1 MTAALERIKSAG
13 VTLNPDKYE
22 FGKTRLKFLGH
33 IVDEDSICADLDKTS
48 AITQMSSTMT
58 ISEIQQFMGMVNQ
71 LGKFTPKLA
80 ELTQPLRELLSKSG
94 TWVWAPAQERAFAQ
108 VKEELSKPTVLALYD
123 PEGSPYENICRCLLV
138 WTWCS
143 TAAGT

>member
-1 MTAALERIKSAG
+1 
-13 VTLNPDKYE
+13 
-22 FGKTRLKFLGH
+22 
-33 IVDEDSICADLDKTS
+33 
-48 AITQMSSTMT
+48 MT

-94 TWVWAPAQERAFAQ
+94 TWVWAPAQERASAQ

-123 PEGSPYENICRCLLV
+123 PEGRKPLRKYLPMPPCMDLVQYCCRNLIPNGTHLHMPLDLITDTEHRYAQIEKLRHGENV
-138 WTWCS
+138 
-143 TAAGT
+143 